1 MSWLDDLKAERE
13 RREQERKN
21 EIRRALMAFY
31 KHDRM
36 VRQSLSEV
44 GQYLWGGNIFRKPY
58 QVVRHKPINSTSCDW
73 RLRNEVTGGI
83 QGSKDPQISIELR
96 IDRPQNYFVIR
107 MSDNR
112 GRAMIDSIST
122 LNTSSEELQ
131 KALRQALSRLPQD

>member
-31 KHDRM
+31 KRDAM

-44 GQYLWGGNIFRKPY
+44 GKYLWGGNILRKPY
-58 QVVRHKPINSTSCDW
+58 KVFRHKPINSTSCGW
-73 RLRNEVTGGI
+73 RLRNEATGGVH
-83 QGSKDPQISIELR
+83 GSKDPRISVDLR

-107 MSDNR
+107 LSDNR
-112 GRAMIDSIST
+112 GRAMIDSIPT
-122 LNTSSEELQ
+122 ANTSSEELQ
-131 KALRQALSRLPQD
+131 KALREALSRLPQD